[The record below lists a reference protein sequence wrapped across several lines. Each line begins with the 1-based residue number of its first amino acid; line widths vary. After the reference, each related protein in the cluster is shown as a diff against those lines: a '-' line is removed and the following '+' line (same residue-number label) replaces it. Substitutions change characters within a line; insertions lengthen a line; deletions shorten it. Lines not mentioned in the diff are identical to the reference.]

1 MRRHVGLFGLWRRGV
16 RGVIE
21 VRREMSRWDVEKPGA
36 APSGVNTAHW
46 AVFTPGEEPRPASR
60 HPNATFPGGLQ

>member
-1 MRRHVGLFGLWRRGV
+1 MRRRVGLFGLWRRGV

-36 APSGVNTAHW
+36 APSQG
-46 AVFTPGEEPRPASR
+46 
-60 HPNATFPGGLQ
+60 